1 MNHVFCVLF
10 LDSVVDCYL
19 QAMWNRHI
27 SLLITHQLLKTQF
40 FLLLYSAVQAYVSFP
55 CGSGVFFQSF
65 DELSVCV
72 MDTIEGIVRST
83 GSLLQV
89 NDE

>member
-27 SLLITHQLLKTQF
+27 SLLITHKLLKTQF

-55 CGSGVFFQSF
+55 CGSGLF